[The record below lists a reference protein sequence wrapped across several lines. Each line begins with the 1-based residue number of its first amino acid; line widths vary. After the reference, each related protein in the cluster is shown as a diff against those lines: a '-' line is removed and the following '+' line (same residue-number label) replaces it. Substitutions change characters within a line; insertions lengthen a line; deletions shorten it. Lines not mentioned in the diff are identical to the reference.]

1 MKKRSTPEQ
10 VKKSKVLYTFE
21 DFLND
26 LWEDVKST
34 LSKEYSKKMS
44 DKEQRD
50 GQHEEIIR
58 DVFNFVYELCYLA
71 VMNHPELEL
80 MLEKA
85 DAENKGIV
93 QKTLISNKENIALLR
108 AIFMREITNRL
119 EQGLTKRQAV
129 KATIEE
135 SKSVLVNWM
144 N

>member
-44 DKEQRD
+44 DKEQ
-50 GQHEEIIR
+50 R

>member
-26 LWEDVKST
+26 LWEDIKST

-50 GQHEEIIR
+50 
-58 DVFNFVYELCYLA
+58 VFKFVYELCYLA

-80 MLEKA
+80 TLEKA

>member
-1 MKKRSTPEQ
+1 MKKRFTPKQ
-10 VKKSKVLYTFE
+10 VKNGKVLYTFE

-44 DKEQRD
+44 DKDQ
-50 GQHEEIIR
+50 R

-71 VMNHPELEL
+71 AMNHQELEL

-85 DAENKGIV
+85 DDENKGIG
-93 QKTLISNKENIALLR
+93 QKTLKSNQKNIALLR
-108 AIFMREITNRL
+108 AIFMREIANRL

-144 N
+144 K